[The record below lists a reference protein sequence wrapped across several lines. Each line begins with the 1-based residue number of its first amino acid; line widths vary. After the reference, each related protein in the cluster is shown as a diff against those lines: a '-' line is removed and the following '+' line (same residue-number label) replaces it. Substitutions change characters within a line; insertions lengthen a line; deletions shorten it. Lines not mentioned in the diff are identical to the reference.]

1 MNSSFIYFTENKV
14 FRIKIL
20 GILGLFLIRYFIE
33 LLIVVVIVFLR
44 VCFLTLLERKI
55 LGYVQNRKGPTKVLF
70 RGFLQPVVDGGKSIL
85 KRILI
90 EKIYYFFIPFIS
102 LVVIRLLSLSIWFF
116 SVTVILNNAIFYI
129 LIIRSVIV
137 YVLFILGWRRE
148 NVYGVLG
155 GLRRSSQI
163 VAYEIIMFF
172 VLILVVVFYSRW
184 NLLNYNFSAWYIF
197 DLFILWLLILLVET
211 NRRPYDF
218 AEGERELVS
227 GYNIEY
233 IGVLF
238 AYIFIAEYG
247 ILVFFRWVTSVAFL
261 GYYNFWLVLIFLIVV
276 RGFIPRRRYDI
287 LITNCWKFIFILL
300 RFLMFKFF

>member
-1 MNSSFIYFTENKV
+1 MI
-14 FRIKIL
+14 
-20 GILGLFLIRYFIE
+20 
-33 LLIVVVIVFLR
+33 IVFLR

-70 RGFLQPVVDGGKSIL
+70 IGLLQPVIDGGKLIL
-85 KRILI
+85 KRMLI
-90 EKIYYFFIPFIS
+90 EKIYYFFIPFFSI
-102 LVVIRLLSLSIWFF
+102 VTIRVLRIRIWFF
-116 SVTVILNNAIFYI
+116 SVRVILNNGIIFV
-129 LIIRSVIV
+129 LIISSIV
-137 YVLFILGWRRE
+137 VYILFILGWRRE

-163 VAYEIIMFF
+163 IAYEIIMFF
-172 VLILVVVFYSRW
+172 IIILIVIYYSRW
-184 NLLNYNFSAWYIF
+184 NFLNFNFSRIF
-197 DLFILWLLILLVET
+197 ILDLFVIWLLILLVET

-247 ILVFFRWVTSVAFL
+247 ILVFFRWLTRVIFL
-261 GYYNFWLVLIFLIVV
+261 SWWCFGFILIFLIVV
-276 RGFIPRRRYDI
+276 RGFIPRSRYDI
-287 LITNCWKFIFILL
+287 LIANCWKFISIVL
-300 RFLMFKFF
+300 RFLIFKFF

>member
-1 MNSSFIYFTENKV
+1 M
-14 FRIKIL
+14 
-20 GILGLFLIRYFIE
+20 GISGEFLIRLLIE
-33 LLIVVVIVFLR
+33 LLVLVIIVFLR

-55 LGYVQNRKGPTKVLF
+55 LGYVQNRKGPTKVLMM
-70 RGFLQPVVDGGKSIL
+70 GLLQPVLDGGKLIL

-90 EKIYYFFIPFIS
+90 EKVYYFFIPFFS
-102 LVVIRLLSLSIWFF
+102 LVVMRFLRIRIWFF
-116 SVTVILNNAIFYI
+116 RVRVVANNRIFFI
-129 LIIRSVIV
+129 LIVSSLVV

-163 VAYEIIMFF
+163 VAYEIIIFF
-172 VLILVVVFYSRW
+172 IIILIVIYYSRW
-184 NLLNYNFSAWYIF
+184 NLYNYKFSVWYIL
-197 DLFILWLLILLVET
+197 DLLVIWLLILLVET

-247 ILVFFRWVTSVAFL
+247 ILVFFRWVTRVIFI
-261 GYYNFWLVLIFLIVV
+261 GFYNFWLILIFLIVV

-287 LITNCWKFIFILL
+287 LISNCWKFIFIIL

>member
-1 MNSSFIYFTENKV
+1 M
-14 FRIKIL
+14 
-20 GILGLFLIRYFIE
+20 FIE
-33 LLIVVVIVFLR
+33 LLILVVIVFLR

-70 RGFLQPVVDGGKSIL
+70 IGLLQPVVDGGKLIL
-85 KRILI
+85 KSILI
-90 EKIYYFFIPFIS
+90 EKFYYFFIPFFSI
-102 LVVIRLLSLSIWFF
+102 LVIRLLSMSIWFF
-116 SVTVILNNAIFYI
+116 SVTSVINNAIFFI
-129 LIIRSVIV
+129 LIIRSIVV

-155 GLRRSSQI
+155 GLRRSSQM

-172 VLILVVVFYSRW
+172 VMILVVIFYSRW
-184 NLLNYNFSAWYIF
+184 NLLNYKFRAFYLF
-197 DLFILWLLILLVET
+197 DLFIIWLLILLVET
-211 NRRPYDF
+211 NRSPYDF

-247 ILVFFRWVTSVAFL
+247 ILVFFSWVTRVLFL
-261 GYYNFWLVLIFLIVV
+261 GFYNFWLILIFLVVV
-276 RGFIPRRRYDI
+276 RGFVPRRRYDI
-287 LITNCWKFIFILL
+287 LISNCWKFIFIVL
-300 RFLMFKFF
+300 RFLIFKFF